1 MAFPLAGIRAVEF
14 AGILAGPW
22 AGQTL
27 ADLGADVIKAE
38 PPRGDD
44 TRKWGPPFMP
54 ERAGGDAAYFHCC
67 NRGKRSAIVD
77 LKSAGGREAAR
88 RLVAR
93 ADVMLENFRP
103 GAAARNGLDW
113 DSVSELN
120 PRLIV
125 CAVSGFG
132 RNGPLASAP
141 GYDLVIQ
148 AASGLMDITG
158 DPMGGPQKVGVAFAD
173 IFTGLYAVSA
183 IQAALWSRE
192 KTGRG
197 QFIDMALLDSQV
209 GVLANQ
215 AMNFLSS
222 GESPMRMGNAHPNI
236 APYESFPAADGVV
249 VIAAGNDSQYEK
261 LRAALALPERPDFQ
275 TNALRVTHRAALADF
290 GTDPRVADG
299 AAGEVGC
306 GGGSVRSGEHG
317 WRGADLPAGRE
328 SENGLGVPAGGRRKG
343 RREGRGE
350 RRSDS
355 RGSDADNIFGF
366 GVGCAPPVAAA
377 GRASRRGDARDWNG
391 GLCAFLTE
399 IRKRGES
406 IAGVRDETGGTSAA
420 NIGNHNPAQDFVLAN
435 ARDQFLAQPSH

>member
-132 RNGPLASAP
+132 QSGPLASAP

-158 DPMGGPQKVGVAFAD
+158 DPMGGPQKAGVAFAD

-275 TNALRVTHRAALADF
+275 TNALRVTHRAALAETISERTR
-290 GTDPRVADG
+290 GVSRTALLEKLV
-299 AAGEVGC
+299 AAGVPCGPVSTVGEALTSPQVASRKMVLEFPLEDGEKDGGKGEAKGGEAKGEVIRG
-306 GGGSVRSGEHG
+306 VRTPITFSDLELDVRRPSPRLGEHHDEVMREIG
-317 WRGADLPAGRE
+317 MAD
-328 SENGLGVPAGGRRKG
+328 
-343 RREGRGE
+343 
-350 RRSDS
+350 
-355 RGSDADNIFGF
+355 
-366 GVGCAPPVAAA
+366 
-377 GRASRRGDARDWNG
+377 
-391 GLCAFLTE
+391 
-399 IRKRGES
+399 
-406 IAGVRDETGGTSAA
+406 
-420 NIGNHNPAQDFVLAN
+420 
-435 ARDQFLAQPSH
+435 